1 MLATPAD
8 ITNSD
13 EISNAFNEHFSAIGP
28 RLAREESIYLNDIP
42 ENYNKFYFRPFT
54 TSDVFTHLNRLLKTN

>member
-13 EISNAFNEHFSAIGP
+13 QISNAFNEHFSAIGP
-28 RLAREESIYLNDIP
+28 RLAREIP
-42 ENYNKFYFRPFT
+42 LTRSLFI
-54 TSDVFTHLNRLLKTN
+54 